1 MTGAFFVANFHIR
14 RHKKMLSYTEF
25 KDRVLNEFLDYLPAK
40 YKDCEVKIHEIPKVN
55 KMLTGV
61 VIVPKKKDKSKK
73 GMIMPTFYLERL
85 YEQYLETGN
94 FENMMQKQA
103 VYLEQ
108 SAKYLPEELF
118 ETKFEDYQ
126 NKVVFQ
132 LVNTLENLVLLSKC
146 PHRSFEDLSVVYR
159 AITKCDSCGVSG
171 FLITND
177 VAQSMNWTE
186 EFLYEKALTNTRML
200 FPFVH
205 MRIEEMMMKIMG
217 AGRSKESISK
227 LFPEYEHMSA
237 EECVY
242 VITNKAQFYGS
253 SALLYPEVIGRVAD
267 KIGTDCY
274 VLPSSLHEIIV
285 LSANAYSDK
294 NKLVSIISG
303 TNEKHVREEEK
314 LSDSL
319 YFFDIKNRYVKRI
332 KTDDAV
338 AS

>member
-1 MTGAFFVANFHIR
+1 
-14 RHKKMLSYTEF
+14 MLSYTEF

-186 EFLYEKALTNTRML
+186 EFLYDKALTNTRML

-242 VITNKAQFYGS
+242 VGDTVS
-253 SALLYPEVIGRVAD
+253 RDVIGSKRAGFAAAVQIGSKLTKEKDQALDQALAPDVVIEDIYDVARV
-267 KIGTDCY
+267 
-274 VLPSSLHEIIV
+274 
-285 LSANAYSDK
+285 
-294 NKLVSIISG
+294 
-303 TNEKHVREEEK
+303 VREMAEAGP
-314 LSDSL
+314 LSPR
-319 YFFDIKNRYVKRI
+319 FIPAR
-332 KTDDAV
+332 
-338 AS
+338 